1 MAASQ
6 TTRLSIYTWSAG
18 TDTFTRDQMTTSH
31 SNLETK
37 VAGYNQAGSRPSA
50 AAAYSGFFHYS
61 STDSTAGALSYC
73 NGNSWFTI
81 GALSAGTPT
90 PLDGSAAAGSAVDG
104 SRSDHKHAIG
114 TDAIGAAQI
123 AATAVGT
130 SELATDAVTTVKI
143 LNNNV
148 TVEKMQQVA
157 GHAILARVGSSTANL
172 TQITADTNEV
182 LRRSGSGNLE
192 FGTLVTAN
200 IGANQITNTLMAD
213 DAIGTAEIAAN
224 AIGVSELA
232 TDAVTTVKIDDDA
245 VTLAKLA
252 HTSAGYAIL
261 AKGDTGA
268 GALAEIT
275 ASDGDVLRRIGSGL
289 GFGKITSANITD
301 GTIAGID
308 MANDAITAA
317 KLATNS
323 VGDDA
328 LALGAIS
335 VYGKDG
341 SAPAGHVIYKGTGA
355 PASASDY
362 AEGDIWLEYT
372 S

>member
-130 SELATDAVTTVKI
+130 
-143 LNNNV
+143 
-148 TVEKMQQVA
+148 
-157 GHAILARVGSSTANL
+157 
-172 TQITADTNEV
+172 
-182 LRRSGSGNLE
+182 
-192 FGTLVTAN
+192 
-200 IGANQITNTLMAD
+200 
-213 DAIGTAEIAAN
+213 
-224 AIGVSELA
+224 SELA